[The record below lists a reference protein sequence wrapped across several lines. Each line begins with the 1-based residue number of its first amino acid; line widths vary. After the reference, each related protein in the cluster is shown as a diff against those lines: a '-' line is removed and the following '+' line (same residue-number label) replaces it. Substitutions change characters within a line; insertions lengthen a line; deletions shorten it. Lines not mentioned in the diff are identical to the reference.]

1 MEKEDKIINE
11 ISKEVEELVA
21 QDTQDLLN
29 LEVDIE
35 RGYTEVKAG
44 KEMIRVYHPTQAD
57 YEEADRIY
65 LQEYSRLLRDG
76 NYMLYRELREV
87 FEKRGVWK
95 KEYDTRIEELRDLI
109 QSAYITLQNL
119 LRDIQDD
126 IKLYDDGKLNRAR
139 KKKLAKSIEEKR
151 KQVLVIQKDIMQY
164 TAELIDLETQ
174 RQSIFV
180 NSIEGIASYRKK
192 LFLVYKLAAKPGV
205 EERVPLF
212 NSMDELQKQP
222 VQKVL
227 QYMDAVQNVLDR
239 FNELNLEE

>member
-1 MEKEDKIINE
+1 MAFRFNF
-11 ISKEVEELVA
+11 
-21 QDTQDLLN
+21 LLFF
-29 LEVDIE
+29 DI
-35 RGYTEVKAG
+35 
-44 KEMIRVYHPTQAD
+44 
-57 YEEADRIY
+57 
-65 LQEYSRLLRDG
+65 
-76 NYMLYRELREV
+76 
-87 FEKRGVWK
+87 
-95 KEYDTRIEELRDLI
+95 
-109 QSAYITLQNL
+109 
-119 LRDIQDD
+119 D
-126 IKLYDDGKLNRAR
+126 IKLYDEGKLNKAR

-205 EERVPLF
+205 EERIPLF